1 MGKIIIEIP
10 EDINISIKAKNIEEA
25 VKKIRQSKRLKN
37 LQKFKGIGKKD
48 YQLEKHKEEWYNQ

>member
-10 EDINISIKAKNIEEA
+10 EEINMTIKAKNIEEA
-25 VKKIRQSKRLKN
+25 VKKIKQNKKLKN

-48 YQLEKHKEEWYNQ
+48 YKLEEHKEDWYNQ